1 MPDAKPTAAVY
12 VDGFNL
18 YRRLLTHEPSLK
30 WLDLARLCDLL
41 LPSFDVIRIRYFTA
55 LIRATA
61 GTDPRS
67 PVRQQAYIRALRTSS
82 RVSVHLGTFRVDKR
96 TMPVHPVRFDDR
108 GELVK
113 VNVRKTEEKGSD
125 VNLAAHML
133 VDAFRGASD
142 VCFLLSNDSDFTD
155 AFRLVRDEAGAEIGL
170 ISPTDRPS
178 ASLLAVG
185 PAHIRK
191 IRRGALERSQFPD
204 ALYDADGQVHRPG
217 AWGER
222 AEAPSGEGAS
232 HPAAEAT
239 GGVPPS

>member
-30 WLDLARLCDLL
+30 WLDLAALCDLL
-41 LPSFDVIRIRYFTA
+41 LPSFDVVRVRYFTA

-67 PVRQQAYIRALRTSS
+67 PVRQQAYVRALRTSP

-96 TMPVHPVRFDDR
+96 TMPVHPVRFDAD
-108 GELVK
+108 GGLVK

-125 VNLAAHML
+125 VNLAALML
-133 VDAFRGASD
+133 VDAFRGVSD
-142 VCFLLSNDSDFTD
+142 ACFLLSNDSDFTD
-155 AFRLVRDEAGAEIGL
+155 AFRLVRDEAGTEIGL

-178 ASLLAVG
+178 ASLLGVG

-191 IRRGALERSQFPD
+191 IRRGALERSQFPTVIGD
-204 ALYDADGQVHRPG
+204 SVGEVHRPE
-217 AWGER
+217 AWC
-222 AEAPSGEGAS
+222 
-232 HPAAEAT
+232 
-239 GGVPPS
+239 